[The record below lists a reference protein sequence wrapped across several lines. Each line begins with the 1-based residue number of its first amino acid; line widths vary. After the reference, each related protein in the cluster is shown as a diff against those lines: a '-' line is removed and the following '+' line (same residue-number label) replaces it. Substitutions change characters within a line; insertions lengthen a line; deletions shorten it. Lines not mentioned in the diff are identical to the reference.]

1 MTNSP
6 TVKHQPDDHLFL
18 INIGEN
24 MAYQEYIKRQNEII
38 ITHTEVPK
46 ELEGK
51 GLGSLLA
58 KNALQYA
65 EENGLKLM
73 PLCPFMATY
82 VRKHYEEYKH
92 LLAPGFNV

>member
-1 MTNSP
+1 MTD
-6 TVKHQPDDHLFL
+6 TLKVTHQPEDNLFL

-24 MAYQEYIKRQNEII
+24 MAYQEYIQTKTDLVII
-38 ITHTEVPK
+38 HTEVPR

-51 GLGSLLA
+51 GIGSLLA
-58 KNALQYA
+58 KNALVYA

-73 PLCPFMATY
+73 PLCPFMAAY

>member
-1 MTNSP
+1 MSDLPKVT
-6 TVKHQPDDHLFL
+6 HQPENSLFA
-18 INIGEN
+18 IQIDGD
-24 MAYQEYIKRQNEII
+24 MAYQEYIQTKTDLV

-46 ELEGK
+46 QLEGK

-65 EENGLKLM
+65 EEHGLKLM
-73 PLCPFMATY
+73 PLCPFMAAY
-82 VRKHYEEYKH
+82 IRKNYENYKH

>member
-1 MTNSP
+1 MTNSL
-6 TVKHQPDDHLFL
+6 TVTHQPEDNLF
-18 INIGEN
+18 IIHIGN
-24 MAYQEYIKRQNEII
+24 DMAYQEYIQTKTDLVIS
-38 ITHTEVPK
+38 HTEVPR

-65 EENGLKLM
+65 EANNLKLM
-73 PLCPFMATY
+73 PLCPFMAAY

>member
-1 MTNSP
+1 MITTH
-6 TVKHQPDDHLFL
+6 TVKHQPDDNLFL
-18 INIGEN
+18 INIGHD
-24 MAYQEYIKRQNEII
+24 MAYQEYIQTKTDLV

-73 PLCPFMATY
+73 PLCPFMAAY
-82 VRKHYEEYKH
+82 VRKNYEQYKH
-92 LLAPGFNV
+92 LLASGFNV

>member
-1 MTNSP
+1 MTNTP
-6 TVKHQPDDHLFL
+6 QVTHQPEDSLFIIHIDDH
-18 INIGEN
+18 
-24 MAYQEYIKRQNEII
+24 MAYQEYIQTKTDLV

-73 PLCPFMATY
+73 PLCPFMAAY
-82 VRKHYEEYKH
+82 IRKHYEEYKH

>member
-1 MTNSP
+1 MTN
-6 TVKHQPDDHLFL
+6 TLIVKHQPNDNLFL
-18 INIGEN
+18 INIDGN
-24 MAYQEYIKRQNEII
+24 MAYQEYIQTKTDLV

-51 GLGSLLA
+51 GIGSLLA

-73 PLCPFMATY
+73 PLCPFMAAY
-82 VRKHYEEYKH
+82 VRKHYETYKH

>member
-6 TVKHQPDDHLFL
+6 TVTHQPEDSLF
-18 INIGEN
+18 IIKIGED
-24 MAYQEYIKRQNEII
+24 MAYQEYIQTKTDLVIS
-38 ITHTEVPK
+38 HTEVPK
-46 ELEGK
+46 ALEGK

-58 KNALQYA
+58 KNALEYA
-65 EENGLKLM
+65 EANSLKVM
-73 PLCPFMATY
+73 PLCPFMAAY

>member
-1 MTNSP
+1 MTNSL
-6 TVKHQPDDHLFL
+6 TVTHQPDDNLFL
-18 INIGEN
+18 IRIGDN
-24 MAYQEYIKRQNEII
+24 MAYQEYIQTKTDLV

-51 GLGSLLA
+51 GLGGLLA

-65 EENGLKLM
+65 EENNLKLM
-73 PLCPFMATY
+73 PLCPFMAAY
-82 VRKHYEEYKH
+82 VRKNYETYKH

>member
-1 MTNSP
+1 MTESP
-6 TVKHQPDDHLFL
+6 KVTHQPENSLFA
-18 INIGEN
+18 IQIDGD
-24 MAYQEYIKRQNEII
+24 MAYQEYIQTKTDLV

-46 ELEGK
+46 QLEGK

-65 EENGLKLM
+65 EENGLKIM
-73 PLCPFMATY
+73 PLCPFMAAY
-82 VRKHYEEYKH
+82 MRKNYETYKH